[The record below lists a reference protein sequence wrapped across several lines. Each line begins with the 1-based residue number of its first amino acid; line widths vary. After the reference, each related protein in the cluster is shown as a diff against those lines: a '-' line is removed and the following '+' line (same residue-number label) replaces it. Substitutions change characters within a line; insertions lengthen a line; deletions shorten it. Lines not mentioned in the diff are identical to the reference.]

1 MPPTLHFML
10 WHWRWHCALSNSAAH
25 PTFALF
31 TFFIEKWRNNQ
42 PVVLVKMFIGGFLM
56 PHGSVGTRDIASFN
70 TALKNKKSTCA
81 IGESVSL
88 WWTFDPCQ
96 KQF

>member
-1 MPPTLHFML
+1 M
-10 WHWRWHCALSNSAAH
+10 H

-31 TFFIEKWRNNQ
+31 TFFIEKWRSNQ
-42 PVVLVKMFIGGFLM
+42 PVVLVKMFVGGFLM
-56 PHGSVGTRDIASFN
+56 PHGSAGTGDVASFN
-70 TALKNKKSTCA
+70 TALKNKKSTCT

-88 WWTFDPCQ
+88 WWMFDPCQ